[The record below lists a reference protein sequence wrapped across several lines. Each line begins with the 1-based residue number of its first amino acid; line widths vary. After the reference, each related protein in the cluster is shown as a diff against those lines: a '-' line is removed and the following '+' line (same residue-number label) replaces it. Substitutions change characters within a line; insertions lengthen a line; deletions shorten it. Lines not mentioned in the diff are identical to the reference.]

1 MYLRL
6 PMKNDD
12 EISKKDKI
20 VFGTGILIT
29 VLVIGVT
36 SFLFYQYQN
45 RKSGVSNEK
54 LVESQTPE
62 PQKTEKP
69 QVDYKNHKIQV
80 LNGSGIAGSAKKL
93 TDELKNMGYLQVT
106 AGNYEEIIT
115 GNILMAPT
123 DFGKDISLKD
133 YQYEKS
139 ETIKIII
146 GK

>member
-36 SFLFYQYQN
+36 SFLFYNYK
-45 RKSGVSNEK
+45 R
-54 LVESQTPE
+54 VESNQKKIVIEPTITPIA
-62 PQKTEKP
+62 TEKP
-69 QVDYKNHKIQV
+69 QIIDYKNTEIQV
-80 LNGSGIAGSAKKL
+80 LNGSGIACRAKKL
-93 TDELKNMGYLQVT
+93 TDELKNMGYLKVT
-106 AGNYEEIIT
+106 AGNYENVIT
-115 GNILMAPT
+115 GNILESPT
-123 DFGKDISLKD
+123 DFGKSINLENYKF
-133 YQYEKS
+133 QKS
-139 ETIKIII
+139 DVIKIII